1 MWKPRGAVT
10 NLRPWPLR
18 LLWILV
24 PLTTGSV
31 LDDALDGRV
40 ASFRVGVQVAFWV
53 LWGLALV
60 AMFVPRVET
69 LTLVRTVVPA
79 APVAAIWAGAVTTY
93 DAVAVIAVAV
103 ACAAAAVALSASV
116 GDLFVNGSSYG
127 DERRMPLRAP
137 APMLVGPVPLAWAL
151 AVAGAAAGPLLLLAH
166 VWILGAVLTVA
177 GWPLTFVAVRALHRL
192 AERWVVFVPA
202 GFVLHDHLAL
212 REPVLFAKGD
222 LVALGPAPADT
233 QARDLTARAAGL
245 ALQVD
250 FAIPVEVAPT
260 AGATD
265 GVVEMVGISQFV
277 FTPSRPGEVLAEAER
292 RKLRVRRA

>member
-1 MWKPRGAVT
+1 MT

-24 PLTTGSV
+24 PLTTGPV

-53 LWGLALV
+53 LWGLALL

-69 LTLVRTVVPA
+69 LTLVRLIVPS
-79 APVAAIWAGAVTTY
+79 APIVASWAGAATDF
-93 DAVAVIAVAV
+93 DALAIAAVAV
-103 ACAAAAVALSASV
+103 ACVATAVALSPLV

-137 APMLVGPVPLAWAL
+137 APMLVGPVPLAWAM
-151 AVAGAAAGPLLLLAH
+151 AVAGATAGPLLLLAH
-166 VWILGAVLTVA
+166 VWVPGALVTAV
-177 GWPLTFVAVRALHRL
+177 GWPLALVAVRALHRL

-250 FAIPVEVAPT
+250 FAIPVEVVPAV
-260 AGATD
+260 ATDGD